1 MKIACISDIHGNKL
15 ALDNVLEDIKKEGA
29 TKILV
34 LGDLAMGG
42 YDPNYTIEKIFSLEN
57 VDIIQGNT
65 DELIVNYS
73 DEMYNSMHP
82 KNPLMAG
89 ALKLDVVE
97 IKEKNKEL
105 LKNLPENKVVDIDG
119 IKILMA
125 HGSPR
130 RQDENIFAD
139 TPLNEVEEM
148 VKNSP
153 CDLIFVGHTHIPCG
167 FSLESGK
174 TVVTVGS
181 VGRSMTKDKMPIYLL
196 MTVNSDGSFSFEHK
210 KVKYDN
216 KKVAEIIKNRNFK
229 ESLDFSKLYL

>member
-65 DELIVNYS
+65 DKLIVNYS

-105 LKNLPENKVVDIDG
+105 LKNLPENKVVDIDA

-174 TVVTVGS
+174 TVVNAGS
-181 VGRSMTKDKMPIYLL
+181 VGRSMTEDKMPIYLL

-216 KKVAEIIKNRNFK
+216 KKVAEIIKNRNFE

>member
-42 YDPNYTIEKIFSLEN
+42 YDPNYTIEKIFSIEN

-65 DELIVNYS
+65 DKLIVNYS

-105 LKNLPENKVVDIDG
+105 LKNLPENKVVDIDS

-174 TVVTVGS
+174 TVVNVGS
-181 VGRSMTKDKMPIYLL
+181 VGRSMTEDKMPIYLL

-216 KKVAEIIKNRNFK
+216 KKVAEIIKNRNFE

>member
-1 MKIACISDIHGNKL
+1 MKIACISDIHGNKI
-15 ALDNVLEDIKKEGA
+15 ALDNVLDDIKKEGA
-29 TKILV
+29 DKILV

-42 YDPNYTIEKIFSLEN
+42 YDPNYTIEKIFSIEN
-57 VDIIQGNT
+57 VEIIQGNT
-65 DELIVNYS
+65 DKLIVNYS
-73 DEMYNSMHP
+73 DEMYNSMYP
-82 KNPLMAG
+82 KNPPMAG
-89 ALKLDVVE
+89 ALKLDVAE
-97 IKEKNKEL
+97 IKNENKEL
-105 LKNLPENKVVDIDG
+105 LKNLPENKMVDIEG

-130 RQDENIFAD
+130 KQDENIFPD
-139 TPLNEVEEM
+139 IPINEVEEM

-174 TVVTVGS
+174 TVVNVGS

>member
-65 DELIVNYS
+65 DKLIVNYS

-105 LKNLPENKVVDIDG
+105 LKNLPENKVVDIDA

-174 TVVTVGS
+174 TVVNAGS
-181 VGRSMTKDKMPIYLL
+181 VGRSMTEDKMPIYLL

>member
-1 MKIACISDIHGNKL
+1 MKIACISDIHGNKI
-15 ALDNVLEDIKKEGA
+15 ALDNVLDDIKKEGA
-29 TKILV
+29 DKILV

-65 DELIVNYS
+65 DKLIVNYS

-174 TVVTVGS
+174 TVVNVGS
-181 VGRSMTKDKMPIYLL
+181 VGRSMTEDKMPIYLL

>member
-65 DELIVNYS
+65 DKLIVNYS

-139 TPLNEVEEM
+139 TPLNKVEEM

-153 CDLIFVGHTHIPCG
+153 CDLIFVGTPIFHAG
-167 FSLESGK
+167 F
-174 TVVTVGS
+174 
-181 VGRSMTKDKMPIYLL
+181 
-196 MTVNSDGSFSFEHK
+196 H
-210 KVKYDN
+210 
-216 KKVAEIIKNRNFK
+216 
-229 ESLDFSKLYL
+229 

>member
-65 DELIVNYS
+65 DKLIVNYS

-105 LKNLPENKVVDIDG
+105 LKNSPENKVVDIDG

-174 TVVTVGS
+174 TVVNVGS
-181 VGRSMTKDKMPIYLL
+181 VGRSMTEDKMPIYLL

-216 KKVAEIIKNRNFK
+216 KKVAEIIKNRNFE

>member
-1 MKIACISDIHGNKL
+1 MKIACISDIHGNKI
-15 ALDNVLEDIKKEGA
+15 ALDNVLDDIKKEGA
-29 TKILV
+29 DKILV

-65 DELIVNYS
+65 DKLIVNYS

-174 TVVTVGS
+174 TVVNVGS
-181 VGRSMTKDKMPIYLL
+181 VGRSMTEDKMPIYLL

-216 KKVAEIIKNRNFK
+216 KKVAEIIKNRNFE

>member
-65 DELIVNYS
+65 DKLIVNYS
-73 DEMYNSMHP
+73 DEMHNSMHP

-174 TVVTVGS
+174 TVVNVGS
-181 VGRSMTKDKMPIYLL
+181 VGRSMTEDKMPIYLL

-216 KKVAEIIKNRNFK
+216 KKVAEIIKNRNFE